1 LIELCF
7 MGMKRK
13 KKLIY
18 YKVHLL
24 DCKLSLDMQTIF
36 SCLGHVRFLGVQIEK
51 QKIFGA
57 WFDLMGQHLKVTWI
71 RPAKCEI
78 FSSHPPWLFPPPGF
92 SFLPLLLNFGTR
104 FTKFFCLEDEIRNV
118 FSEVFDEF
126 EVEKLR

>member
-1 LIELCF
+1 

-57 WFDLMGQHLKVTWI
+57 LFDLMGQHLKVTWI
-71 RPAKCEI
+71 RPGIAIKRG
-78 FSSHPPWLFPPPGF
+78 LK
-92 SFLPLLLNFGTR
+92 PLDATTDLRTR
-104 FTKFFCLEDEIRNV
+104 FNWW
-118 FSEVFDEF
+118 
-126 EVEKLR
+126 